1 MNPLFF
7 RPATQYEALQ
17 LLAQYRQ
24 DAMIVAGGTD
34 AVLHLVEKKESPAAI
49 ITLEQIPGMREI
61 TVDTQTV
68 RIAAGVTYNQILTN
82 ETLKSCRGL
91 QEAIRHLASPA
102 IRAIAT
108 PVGNVCTAAPAADCT
123 TMLFALGASVVL
135 KSLQGERVVPLDEF
149 FVSTYRTVR
158 QPDELVMALEI
169 PKRTGTEGTGYCRL
183 SRRKAQD
190 IGKVLTGCRVRIESG
205 KIAAITISL
214 GALNACVVHAAQ
226 LESLLVGK
234 SLEEALALAGST
246 YPVEAKLR
254 ESYYKAYKQDVV
266 CPAVHRALEMA
277 LADAKGETV

>member
-1 MNPLFF
+1 
-7 RPATQYEALQ
+7 
-17 LLAQYRQ
+17 
-24 DAMIVAGGTD
+24 
-34 AVLHLVEKKESPAAI
+34 
-49 ITLEQIPGMREI
+49 MREI

-169 PKRTGTEGTGYCRL
+169 PKRTGAEGTGYCRL

-190 IGKVLTGCRVRIESG
+190 IGKVLTGCRVRTESG

-214 GALNACVVHAAQ
+214 GALNACVVH
-226 LESLLVGK
+226 
-234 SLEEALALAGST
+234 T
-246 YPVEAKLR
+246 
-254 ESYYKAYKQDVV
+254 
-266 CPAVHRALEMA
+266 
-277 LADAKGETV
+277 